1 MDRAATIAAIG
12 GMLGT
17 FAENVPDETWDVV
30 LARSVVPDTAGRWP
44 GSAGYVDSYDPEWA
58 AAELVSIRIDQTM
71 TSETVTEWSSEGS
84 RFRSTPA
91 DLVSLEQRLRSRSV
105 IARCQPDDVLGRITV
120 PGSRINY
127 GTRSGGWP
135 DTERRHVITNRD

>member
-44 GSAGYVDSYDPEWA
+44 GSAGYMDSYDPDWA

-71 TSETVTEWSSEGS
+71 TSETVTEWSSEGT

-91 DLVSLEQRLRSRSV
+91 ELVALEQRLRDRSV
-105 IARCQPDDVLGRITV
+105 IARCQPADVLGRIVV
-120 PGSRINY
+120 PSTRINY

-135 DTERRHVITNRD
+135 DTEHRHIITNRD

>member
-30 LARSVVPDTAGRWP
+30 LARSVIPDTAGRWP

-71 TSETVTEWSSEGS
+71 TSSETSWSVGMTCGRVTALKMLNRSAPSTCAASFTSS
-84 RFRSTPA
+84 
-91 DLVSLEQRLRSRSV
+91 
-105 IARCQPDDVLGRITV
+105 
-120 PGSRINY
+120 
-127 GTRSGGWP
+127 GT
-135 DTERRHVITNRD
+135 D

>member
-1 MDRAATIAAIG
+1 MDRADTIAAVR

-17 FAENVPDETWDVV
+17 FAEDVPDETWDVV
-30 LARSVVPDTAGRWP
+30 LARSVIPDTAGRWP
-44 GSAGYVDSYDPEWA
+44 GSAGYVDSYDPDWA

-71 TSETVTEWSSEGS
+71 TAETVTEWSSEGT

-91 DLVSLEQRLRSRSV
+91 ELVALEQRLRDRSV
-105 IARCQPDDVLGRITV
+105 IMRCQPADVLGRITV
-120 PGSRINY
+120 PGNTVNY
-127 GTRSGGWP
+127 GPRSGGWP

>member
-1 MDRAATIAAIG
+1 M
-12 GMLGT
+12 
-17 FAENVPDETWDVV
+17 N
-30 LARSVVPDTAGRWP
+30 
-44 GSAGYVDSYDPEWA
+44 

-105 IARCQPDDVLGRITV
+105 IARCQPDDVLGRIVV
-120 PGSRINY
+120 PSTRINY